1 MKNRILIMFLSVLLG
16 FFIISCSTQQ
26 KINKY
31 NSAQSYVD
39 EYPGAFMQQ
48 QIFHKS
54 DTMSDLYIKID
65 ALNIPSL
72 RSKKV
77 DIYSYMT
84 FQYEVYA
91 SLNKKDLIQSDL
103 YKLSDLVP
111 FDRIDKGGV
120 VLNIPLKLQQNKNY
134 IVLLSVKDQISK
146 KNYFKLL
153 RVNKGTFSPE
163 DFNITNEKDQIL
175 WHSWIKENQ
184 TIKIEYRYPVSELM
198 QISYFEPKFSPAK
211 PPYVDGISTNPK
223 AFETYEVSLNKGKSD
238 AIVLPREGVYLL
250 KKDKEQSQGLVKTQ
264 FYENYPS
271 IDNPAQQIFAL
282 RYLNTKKEFYAMLQ
296 DDPTH
301 TLQEFWF
308 FDERSKERSQEM
320 MNTYYSRVQRANEL
334 FTSYKEGWKTDRGMI
349 FIIYGPPDQIY
360 NEADS
365 EVWEYGEDADYN
377 DLQFEFM
384 IRQTTLSAQDYI
396 LIRDKAYKDSWFQL
410 VKNWREE

>member
-1 MKNRILIMFLSVLLG
+1 MKNRILYLFLTVLMSSFLV
-16 FFIISCSTQQ
+16 SCSTQQ

-31 NSAQSYVD
+31 NSANSYVD
-39 EYPGAFMQQ
+39 EYSGGFMKQQ
-48 QIFHKS
+48 FFHKNDS
-54 DTMSDLYIKID
+54 ISELYIKID
-65 ALNIPSL
+65 ALNIPTL

-91 SLNKKDLIQSDL
+91 SLNKKDLIQSDV
-103 YKLSDLVP
+103 YKFSDLVP
-111 FDRIDKGGV
+111 FDKIDKGGV
-120 VLNIPLKLQQNKNY
+120 VLNIPLKLQQNQNY

-153 RVNKGTFSPE
+153 RVNKEVHSPANFKLT
-163 DFNITNEKDQIL
+163 DEKDQIL

-211 PPYVDGISTNPK
+211 PPYVDGVISGPK
-223 AFETYEVSLNKGKSD
+223 VFETYEVSLNKGKSD

-250 KKDKEQSQGLVKTQ
+250 KKDIEHTQGLYKTQ
-264 FYENYPS
+264 FYDNYPS
-271 IDNPAQQIFAL
+271 IDNQAQKVFAL

-296 DDPTH
+296 DDPIH

-349 FIIYGPPDQIY
+349 FIIYGPPDHIY

-365 EVWEYGEDADYN
+365 EVWEYGEEADYN
-377 DLQFEFM
+377 DLRFEFM
-384 IRQTTLSAQDYI
+384 IQETKLNSQDFI
-396 LIRDKAYKDSWFQL
+396 LIRDKVYKDSWYRL